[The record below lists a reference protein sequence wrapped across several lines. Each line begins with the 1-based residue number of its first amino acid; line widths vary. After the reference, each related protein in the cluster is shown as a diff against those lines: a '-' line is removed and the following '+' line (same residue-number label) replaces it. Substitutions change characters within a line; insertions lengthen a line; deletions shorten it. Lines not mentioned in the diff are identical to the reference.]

1 MICTKHEKNC
11 FYRCKGCDRPMCEL
25 GEDHEANSFY
35 RCRECDNQCVK

>member
-1 MICTKHEKNC
+1 MSCTKHEKNC

-35 RCRECDNQCVK
+35 RCRGCDNQCVK